1 MSISIIIPVFKV
13 EPYIKRCLQSII
25 AQETDAC
32 DIECILVDDCTP
44 DNSMLIAHEVI
55 DAYEGGV
62 IRFVCLRHDVNR
74 GLSAARNTGLKEAM
88 GDYVLFVDSDDRMIP
103 QSIRYFLD
111 CLSEHPSVDMVVGNV
126 RDQRDSLLLGNL
138 QKPLLMDDCNEFF
151 SQMLHHRIYNYA
163 WNKLIRRS
171 FLLDNEVF
179 FIDGILYE
187 DIPWNYHLFSHL
199 KSILLLPKETY
210 VYEYNQSSIVNTSF
224 SAEKADKVLRSYTMI
239 CHYLL
244 DNPPSPDRY
253 ARNMAVDH
261 LLYVMNWQMIGV
273 DILSKCPVSDE
284 AAHDFRAVR
293 LRLLSRT
300 LCYGR
305 IFLSC
310 FVLLLF
316 PPLCHLQKLGLF
328 RRHYYELETAAGKV
342 FHLTDFL
349 HRKDRL

>member
-1 MSISIIIPVFKV
+1 
-13 EPYIKRCLQSII
+13 
-25 AQETDAC
+25 
-32 DIECILVDDCTP
+32 
-44 DNSMLIAHEVI
+44 
-55 DAYEGGV
+55 
-62 IRFVCLRHDVNR
+62 
-74 GLSAARNTGLKEAM
+74 
-88 GDYVLFVDSDDRMIP
+88 
-103 QSIRYFLD
+103 
-111 CLSEHPSVDMVVGNV
+111 
-126 RDQRDSLLLGNL
+126 
-138 QKPLLMDDCNEFF
+138 MDDCNEFF
-151 SQMLHHRIYNYA
+151 SQMFHHRIYNYA

-261 LLYVMNWQMIGV
+261 LLFVVHWQMKGV